1 MKKKLFLAFVFAS
14 LGISL
19 FVACKKESNDG
30 ISVGYKEE
38 KGTGANPNVSS
49 TTGSTTAATTT

>member
-1 MKKKLFLAFVFAS
+1 MKKKLFVALAFVSLS
-14 LGISL
+14 LGL

-38 KGTGANPNVSS
+38 KGTGNNPNVASS
-49 TTGSTTAATTT
+49 TGSTAATT

>member
-1 MKKKLFLAFVFAS
+1 MKKKLFVALVFAF

-38 KGTGANPNVSS
+38 KGTGANPNISS
-49 TTGSTTAATTT
+49 TNGSTTAATTT